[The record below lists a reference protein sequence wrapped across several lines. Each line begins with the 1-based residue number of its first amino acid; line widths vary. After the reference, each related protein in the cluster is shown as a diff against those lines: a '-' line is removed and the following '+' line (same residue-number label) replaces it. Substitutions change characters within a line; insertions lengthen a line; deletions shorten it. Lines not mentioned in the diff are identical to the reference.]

1 MHPADN
7 FIAKMKMIRLRLD
20 SIKKRQKEHFRQF
33 KRLKKRNTYLKALIN
48 VLNTISVT
56 SLVLSFSVSSITL
69 FVCAA
74 SNSLSAVG
82 TAVLSVVDM
91 DAKVHSHQTSYLQFV
106 DLHDTYIAQLLHDNL
121 TGSEL
126 DRILIDI
133 NAKVSLILDN
143 CEPIELS
150 SNNSTGIDEHML
162 TGRNNMFNQSPNVQY
177 RQTPYKDDYITTS
190 VKYPKIIPVFHAPN
204 DDIVPSPTSNDVVL
218 SLPDTTSNDIVL
230 TISGTTTVLEQL
242 FPPTSTLISQ
252 YGESTCP

>member
-1 MHPADN
+1 MHSADN
-7 FIAKMKMIRLRLD
+7 FTAKMKMIRLRLD

-33 KRLKKRNTYLKALIN
+33 KRLKKRNTHFKALIN

-56 SLVLSFSVSSITL
+56 SLVLSFSVSSTTL

-82 TAVLSVVDM
+82 TAILSVVDM

-150 SNNSTGIDEHML
+150 SNNSTEIDQHIL
-162 TGRNNMFNQSPNVQY
+162 TGRNIMFDHSPSAQY
-177 RQTPYKDDYITTS
+177 RQTPYEKDYMTTS
-190 VKYPKIIPVFHAPN
+190 VKYPKISPVFNAPN
-204 DDIVPSPTSNDVVL
+204 NIVL
-218 SLPDTTSNDIVL
+218 SLPDTT
-230 TISGTTTVLEQL
+230 TVPEQL
-242 FPPTSTLISQ
+242 FPPTSTLIAQ
-252 YGESTCP
+252 YDESTCP